1 MTETELNFE
10 DSFKRLEEI
19 LEKLNSSKVSLD
31 ESLKLFEEANR
42 LMIKCQK
49 RLLLAEQKI
58 EILIK
63 NRNGEIETDSQGA
76 PLKAP
81 FEGERS

>member
-19 LEKLNSSKVSLD
+19 LEKLNSSKISLD
-31 ESLKLFEEANR
+31 ESLKLFEEANH
-42 LMIKCQK
+42 LITKCNK
-49 RLLLAEQKI
+49 RLLSAEQKI

-63 NRNGEIETDSQGA
+63 NRSGAIETDSKGD

-81 FEGERS
+81 FEGEN